1 MYFAQTQF
9 KWTIFRI
16 PGLKGNPY
24 YQDILN
30 WILQILH
37 HYCKKASQKIKKS
50 KFIEQ
55 NIVICYCLSLCL
67 LPLVLSLSSST
78 AECFK
83 FLDTVFRGI
92 AYNSKRHMWSFVPQ
106 ISGLKITF
114 SKLSLAKYHYLQKTA
129 FTINSVHNF
138 SYLQLWFDKPVES
151 L

>member
-24 YQDILN
+24 YQDIL
-30 WILQILH
+30 
-37 HYCKKASQKIKKS
+37 KKNKKS
-50 KFIEQ
+50 QFIEQ

-78 AECFK
+78 VECFK

-92 AYNSKRHMWSFVPQ
+92 TYNSKRHMWSFVPQ
-106 ISGLKITF
+106 ISDLKMTF
-114 SKLSLAKYHYLQKTA
+114 SKLSPAKYHYLQKTA

-151 L
+151 LYKSSWR